1 MFFPVLAAGCLFL
14 PGMRYNRTGMYD
26 PLLQPALEY
35 IDRHLLENPP
45 LETIAA
51 QAGYSLSQFYVLFQA
66 STGFSVRDYMR
77 RRRLALAARELVT
90 TRRSVLDIA
99 VALGFESHEVFTR
112 AFRSLYG
119 LAPTA
124 YRSQRRD
131 LLRCD
136 DLDTFAVQMIERT
149 PQPLNPVHIA
159 ARAVERGP
167 LYLVGMEV
175 VTSVA
180 ENIDRGVIPQF
191 IGRVFHP
198 RIGEIPERVNVGQ
211 QYGLEITDPHTDRLA
226 HFAAFEVRGPV
237 QPPAGMELRVLPAC
251 SYAVFTP
258 ERFLDPY
265 AYTLLVRYAFGEWL
279 PISGRQF
286 SGEFTMDVYS
296 HSYDPHLGI
305 RRLQLD
311 LWVPLM

>member
-1 MFFPVLAAGCLFL
+1 MFFPVFASVL
-14 PGMRYNRTGMYD
+14 RYNRTGMYD

-131 LLRCD
+131 LLRCN
-136 DLDTFAVQMIERT
+136 DLDAFAVQMIERT
-149 PQPLNPVHIA
+149 PRPLKPAHIA

-175 VTSVA
+175 ITSVA

-237 QPPAGMELRVLPAC
+237 QPPAGMELRVLPAR

-311 LWVPLM
+311 LWVPLL